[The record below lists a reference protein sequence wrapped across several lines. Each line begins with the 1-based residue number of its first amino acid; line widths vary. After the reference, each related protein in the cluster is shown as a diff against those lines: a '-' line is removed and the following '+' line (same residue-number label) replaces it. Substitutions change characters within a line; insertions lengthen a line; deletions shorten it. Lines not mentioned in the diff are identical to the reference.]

1 MANPFEGDG
10 EFLVLINDEG
20 QHALWPAFREAPAGW
35 SVTGPRGPRSVCL
48 ESIERHWTDMRPRSG
63 RQPPAG

>member
-20 QHALWPAFREAPAGW
+20 QHALWTAFREAPAGW
-35 SVTGPRGPRSVCL
+35 TVTGPRGPRSVCL
-48 ESIERHWTDMRPRSG
+48 E
-63 RQPPAG
+63 